1 MASSYFNAGVLSLF
15 LILSVQKPTNA
26 NRLIQ
31 VIDMDQRQS
40 LTPAQAAAI
49 SRIPVLEQQVER
61 NTAGTEEVALLKQSI
76 EDMKADILHQTG
88 EMVLFKQSIEDI
100 KADMHNKTG
109 EMALIK
115 QSIENIK
122 ADILNQTGVMALF
135 QQSIENIKADL
146 LNQTGEV
153 SLLKQSIEDMNIA
166 ISRIPILKQ
175 QLEQNTQGLY
185 TLADIMV
192 DLENKTAQNA
202 ADIANQTG
210 EVTLLKQSIEDINA
224 GLSQCAVGTYTVK
237 VNFRDERLPRTK
249 MIPYG
254 RTFARTP
261 KVVASVAGFYYRLD
275 LQVDARSP
283 NTTHFDLYLD
293 GENYNGIKWV
303 YSFGVSWMACP

>member
-1 MASSYFNAGVLSLF
+1 
-15 LILSVQKPTNA
+15 
-26 NRLIQ
+26 
-31 VIDMDQRQS
+31 MDQRQS

-49 SRIPVLEQQVER
+49 SRIPVLEQRVEQ

-100 KADMHNKTG
+100 KADMHDKTG

-122 ADILNQTGVMALF
+122 ADILNQTGEMALF
-135 QQSIENIKADL
+135 QQCIENIKADL

-153 SLLKQSIEDMNIA
+153 SLLKQSIEDMNVA
-166 ISRIPILKQ
+166 ISRISILKQ
-175 QLEQNTQGLY
+175 QVEQNTQGLN
-185 TLADIMV
+185 TLADKTV

-224 GLSQCAVGTYTVK
+224 GLSPCTVGTYTANVK
-237 VNFRDERLPRTK
+237 FRFSLTK
-249 MIPYG
+249 TISYG

-261 KVVASVAGFYYRLD
+261 KVVASVAGFYMYLD
-275 LQVDARSP
+275 SQVVAKSP
-283 NTTHFDLYLD
+283 NTTHFDLYLY
-293 GENYNGIKWV
+293 GFSRSSTISF
-303 YSFGVSWMACP
+303 YSLNVSWIACP